1 MRIPRLYTEMPLI
14 AGQSLVVED
23 RLAHYMGQVLR
34 MRVGRD
40 IILFNGDGHSYAAQ
54 LESVSKKQLSC
65 LVTERL
71 TDGDTQSKLAITL
84 GIAISKGDRFDW
96 VVQKATELGVAKIC
110 PLFSERVDV
119 KLNNERL
126 LKKQGHWRQVMISAC
141 EQSGRNHLV
150 EIAEAQSLENWV
162 SNQQGELKFVLSP
175 SHSQPLNAD
184 INSPNSISLLIG
196 PEGGLSDVE
205 LQSSIAKGF
214 QALQLGP
221 RVLRTETAPLAAIS
235 ILQFHWG
242 DMA

>member
-1 MRIPRLYTEMPLI
+1 MRVPRLYTGMPLV
-14 AGQSLVVED
+14 AGESLVVED

-34 MRVGRD
+34 MRTGRD
-40 IILFNGDGHSYAAQ
+40 IILFNGDGHSYTAQ
-54 LESVSKKQLSC
+54 LENVSKKQLSC
-65 LVTERL
+65 RIIEQL
-71 TDGDTQSKLAITL
+71 TADNTQSKLAITL

-119 KLNNERL
+119 KLSGERL

-150 EIAEAQSLENWV
+150 EMATAEPLENWV
-162 SNQQGELKFVLSP
+162 NNQKNDLKFVLSP
-175 SHSQPLNAD
+175 SHSQPLNSD
-184 INSPNSISLLIG
+184 VSPPQSISLLIG
-196 PEGGLSDVE
+196 PEGGLSDAE

-221 RVLRTETAPLAAIS
+221 RILRTETAPLAAIS
-235 ILQFHWG
+235 VLQFHWG